1 MKLGYLRLS
10 LTVLFIKTQ
19 NTKLKNRIRIYDQDD
34 QVLLQTGIIFVY
46 FVSEE
51 EVKSLTENDHITYQ
65 SIYIIFET

>member
-19 NTKLKNRIRIYDQDD
+19 NTKLKNRIKIYDQDD